1 MNNVSSTN
9 QKTNLI
15 SQAMKMVSNMNDNF
29 AATILFVVLILLI
42 IFVLIYY
49 FYIRNLLRKECTYM
63 DTMYGSV
70 DGYIKSMNPNDP
82 NCQYTLK
89 DYYIKSAYNCCSGG
103 SYKNDYVSTC
113 VLKDLLKQGVRGLD
127 FEIYSIND
135 NPVVATS
142 TEDSFYIKETYNYVN
157 FTDVMNVITSYAFAN
172 GTAPNSKDPILFHLR
187 IKSNNQ
193 NMYTNL
199 AKIFKKYDTYFLG
212 SQYSFENHG
221 DNIGDKK
228 ILDLTGKIIVI
239 VDRSNTAFMENKS
252 FYEFVNMTSNSMF
265 MRALRYYDI
274 KNTPDLVELQGYNKK
289 SMSIAMP
296 DKGTNPENMSPIVC
310 RETGCQMI
318 AMRYQV
324 FDTNL
329 QENIMFFDNA
339 GYAFVLKPERLR
351 FIPTKIPAPTPQNP
365 ALSYQTRTVQ
375 SDYYKFDI

>member
-1 MNNVSSTN
+1 MNNSSTN

-15 SQAMKMVSNMNDNF
+15 SQAMNMVSNMNDNF

-42 IFVLIYY
+42 ICVLIYY
-49 FYIRNLLRKECTYM
+49 FYIRNLLTKECSSM

-193 NMYTNL
+193 NMYSNL

-221 DNIGDKK
+221 NNIGDAK
-228 ILDLTGKIIVI
+228 ILDLSSKIIVI

-252 FYEFVNMTSNSMF
+252 FYEYVNMTSNSMF
-265 MRALRYYDI
+265 MRALRYYDV
-274 KNTPDLVELQGYNKK
+274 KNTPDIVELQGYNKK

-296 DKGTNPENMSPIVC
+296 DKGSNPENMSPIVC